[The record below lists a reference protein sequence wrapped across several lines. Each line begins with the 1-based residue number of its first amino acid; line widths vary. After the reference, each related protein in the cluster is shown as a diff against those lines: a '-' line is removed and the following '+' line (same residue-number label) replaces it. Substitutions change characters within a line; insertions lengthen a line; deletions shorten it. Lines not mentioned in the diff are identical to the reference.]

1 MDPVGTTDI
10 AAILGVSNKRSQQI
24 VNTKGFPD
32 PVATVNSRT
41 RMWDRAAVVEWIAA
55 NRYGMAP
62 APPAWRCL

>member
-10 AAILGVSNKRSQQI
+10 AEILGVSRQRTQQI

-41 RMWDRAAVVEWIAA
+41 RMWDRAAVVAWVSE
-55 NRYGMAP
+55 NRYGIAP
-62 APPAWRCL
+62 APKP